1 MSKTLFSTPKNT
13 IYIFKLSCNVL
24 FIILYSY
31 QNLLISYLI
40 LFFIRQCK
48 DLDESKCR
56 RYEKCVQDVVATVS
70 QMANPFDIEQDKLIN
85 LASGEVLETV
95 AANRLLIAEELGEKQ
110 FLKFMEENLFSKE
123 PNPFATLEKNKLQTF
138 SSSKQKVA
146 KGCKENSVKL
156 NRTFFARLLVISK
169 NREIDLNEVFTYSL
183 GSFPLSLATATG
195 GLVKTAK
202 SKLLD
207 IIESEAGN
215 PEVDL
220 NSFQNNALMV
230 DAMAVLQIMK
240 GKLY

>member
-1 MSKTLFSTPKNT
+1 MVSKFA
-13 IYIFKLSCNVL
+13 YI
-24 FIILYSY
+24 
-31 QNLLISYLI
+31 LI
-40 LFFIRQCK
+40 LFFIRQRK

-70 QMANPFDIEQDKLIN
+70 QMANPFDIEQDELIN

-123 PNPFATLEKNKLQTF
+123 PNLFATLEKNKLQTF

-202 SKLLD
+202 SKLLE